1 MDKDSIL
8 LFGLTACA
16 LGLSI
21 FILWGPKLS
30 RRGNGNCSLMG
41 LQNLGLTCFL
51 NSLLQ
56 ALAACP
62 SFLEWLRTREDN
74 GSVSYSLYNTLRLL
88 CYERHPE
95 SPISVISPG
104 ELIYSLRGKS
114 WPSFPQEQDPHE
126 LFLHLISSV
135 EEEEQKAKPQRA
147 NSLLDALESDCDLA
161 DNIPKENSQGDVSSN
176 KKSPMKLEGNLL
188 TASPFRGYLA
198 SQLSCLRCGQK
209 SAVVYDKFDTLSLP
223 LPSKSAASFRLSRL
237 LSDFVSAELV
247 DGFSCDSC
255 SPSQGPTQAS
265 KAIKIGKLPKCLCL
279 HISRT
284 MMDNNGFMYKRENYV
299 EVPELLQM
307 SEYTHTSHMVKERNK
322 LKGGGLAD
330 GESNG
335 IINNMKVSSS
345 SFDLLSATLN
355 NNNPI
360 HFMKGAVYKLR
371 AVIEHRGT
379 VDSGHFVTY
388 RRAPL
393 APNEHQSHFSESRW
407 YFTSDDIVKKTNL
420 NEVISSSAYL
430 LFYEKC
436 PELSLVE
443 SSATL

>member
-1 MDKDSIL
+1 MDKDSLL
-8 LFGLTACA
+8 LFGITACA

-56 ALAACP
+56 ALGACP
-62 SFLEWLRTREDN
+62 SFLEWLRAREDN
-74 GSVSYSLYNTLRLL
+74 GSVSCSLYNTLRLL

-147 NSLLDALESDCDLA
+147 NSLLDAIDSDGDTA
-161 DNIPKENSQGDVSSN
+161 DNVSKENTQGDTPTYRRP
-176 KKSPMKLEGNLL
+176 PMKLEGNLPA
-188 TASPFRGYLA
+188 ASPFRGFLA
-198 SQLSCLRCGQK
+198 SQLSCLRCGHK

-223 LPSKSAASFRLSRL
+223 FPSRTSASFRLSHL
-237 LSDFVSAELV
+237 LADFVSEELV

-299 EVPELLQM
+299 EVPELLPM
-307 SEYTHTSHMVKERNK
+307 AEYTHTSHMVKEKNK
-322 LKGGGLAD
+322 LKGGGLPD
-330 GESNG
+330 GEPNG
-335 IINNMKVSSS
+335 VINNMKVSSS
-345 SFDLLSATLN
+345 YDLLSATLN
-355 NNNPI
+355 NNNPL
-360 HFMKGAVYKLR
+360 HLMKGSTYQLR

-388 RRAPL
+388 RRAPID
-393 APNEHQSHFSESRW
+393 PIDHRSHFSDSRW
-407 YFTSDDIVKKTNL
+407 YFTSDDIVKKTSWND
-420 NEVISSSAYL
+420 VISSSAYL

-436 PELSLVE
+436 SGLSVVE
-443 SSATL
+443 PPATL